1 MSVFTGYP
9 LINGFSPIVK
19 KCRLNKG
26 FLPNINPIIYG
37 LSTYKSSINNYTVV
51 YVTGQNFLPFD
62 SSYIKFGQFE
72 NISVTYYSS
81 FIISFNIPFSIFQT
95 NNKII
100 KPGAYDVQVININ
113 NSTNLFPTTLYSNK
127 VSYILT

>member
-9 LINGFSPIVK
+9 FINGFSQVTK

-26 FLPNINPIIYG
+26 FLPNINPVIYG
-37 LSTYKSSINNYTVV
+37 LSTYTSNVNDYTVL
-51 YVTGQNFLPFD
+51 YITGQNFFPFGT
-62 SSYIKFGQFE
+62 SYVNFGQFE

-81 FIISFNIPFSIFQT
+81 FNISFNIPFSIFET

-100 KPGAYDVQVININ
+100 KPGTYDIQVININ

-127 VSYILT
+127 VSYTLT